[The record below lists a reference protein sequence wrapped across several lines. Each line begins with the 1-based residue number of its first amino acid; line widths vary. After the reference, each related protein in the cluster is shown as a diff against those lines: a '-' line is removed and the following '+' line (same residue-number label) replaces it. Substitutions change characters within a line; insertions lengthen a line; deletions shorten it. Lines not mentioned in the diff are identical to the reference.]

1 MSSSNVEAQK
11 TPDLI
16 LTRANPDEVFREFAR
31 KGLKPVTI
39 ILKKIDQ
46 DELSQKKKTSDV
58 MASRKVSVKM
68 LKFNLRIAKL
78 INFVTPIWMIFDDT
92 LPPL

>member
-1 MSSSNVEAQK
+1 MSSSSNVEAQK

-46 DELSQKKKTSDV
+46 DEVSQKKKTSDV
-58 MASRKVSVKM
+58 MATRKVSVKM
-68 LKFNLRIAKL
+68 SKFNLRIDKFCNTNL
-78 INFVTPIWMIFDDT
+78 DDI
-92 LPPL
+92 